1 MLHFRNVK
9 LDWYTFEVLALNQ
22 SLHEA
27 KLHTCAVCR
36 IRQKEK
42 EIIQLFKYSLITLNR
57 NV

>member
-27 KLHTCAVCR
+27 KQHTCAVCR
-36 IRQKEK
+36 IRQKRK
-42 EIIQLFKYSLITLNR
+42 GNYSAF
-57 NV
+57 